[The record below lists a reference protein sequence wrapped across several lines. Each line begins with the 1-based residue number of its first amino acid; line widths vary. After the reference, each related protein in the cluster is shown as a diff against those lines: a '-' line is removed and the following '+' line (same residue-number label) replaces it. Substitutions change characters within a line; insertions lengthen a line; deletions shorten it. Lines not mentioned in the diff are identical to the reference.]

1 MLQRFRTNTL
11 TLVSDLYFLIIF
23 ACVKYQMS
31 LILEVLHPPVKRNQ
45 LYVHFFPSIDYVII
59 FFLPEKYLECMGNNL
74 RITEFSH
81 S

>member
-1 MLQRFRTNTL
+1 
-11 TLVSDLYFLIIF
+11 
-23 ACVKYQMS
+23 MS
-31 LILEVLHPPVKRNQ
+31 LILEVLHPPVKLNQ
-45 LYVHFFPSIDYVII
+45 FVFFPSIDYVII